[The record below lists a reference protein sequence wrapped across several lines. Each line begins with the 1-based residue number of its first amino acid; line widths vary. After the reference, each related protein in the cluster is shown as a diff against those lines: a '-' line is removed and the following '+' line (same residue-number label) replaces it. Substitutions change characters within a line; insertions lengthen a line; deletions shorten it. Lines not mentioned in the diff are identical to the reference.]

1 MILMMIRIVVDV
13 CTKTKYIGPKL
24 FDAKLCEFIGNEK
37 LQQMIMMPKIT
48 PRLVHPAVDVNQGG
62 NVQPGNPG
70 DSGTSSDEQPLLFQ
84 KYSFTMIT
92 TNLHKEQG
100 LVPPLLRKAHCMMHR
115 HWKESR

>member
-1 MILMMIRIVVDV
+1 MMIVDV

-37 LQQMIMMPKIT
+37 LPQIMIMMPKIT

-84 KYSFTMIT
+84 KYFFTMIT
-92 TNLHKEQG
+92 TIITKNLMTD
-100 LVPPLLRKAHCMMHR
+100 LSSTTMMVTFIKNKGSSLPR
-115 HWKESR
+115 

>member
-1 MILMMIRIVVDV
+1 MMMIVVDV

-48 PRLVHPAVDVNQGG
+48 PRLVHPAVEVNQGG

-84 KYSFTMIT
+84 KYFFTMIT
-92 TNLHKEQG
+92 TIITKNIVTDLSSTT
-100 LVPPLLRKAHCMMHR
+100 MMVTFIKNNGSSLPR
-115 HWKESR
+115 